1 MKKLKI
7 YNFCIL
13 SLLLILTGI
22 SFSQEVSKADI
33 TEKAHVYF
41 VRVSQYA
48 THAIYYIIDHD
59 SLIHISEGLSWTRY
73 LCHPGEHLFWV
84 TNRDNEDFM
93 TANLKAGKS
102 YMAIIH
108 SFPGFGKSN
117 MQLLPVNEESK
128 WFTKGKEL
136 IMEEEESKTIE
147 EDIFYKMKSL
157 KKRKVIQK
165 TLSRYENEWK
175 DEKNY
180 ELMDDSFIIDDK
192 EFKDLLLQ

>member
-1 MKKLKI
+1 MKKAVS
-7 YNFCIL
+7 IL
-13 SLLLILTGI
+13 SLLLIFTSI
-22 SFSQEVSKADI
+22 SFAQEESKANNI
-33 TEKAHVYF
+33 EKAHVYF

-48 THAIYYIIDHD
+48 THAMYYIIDQD

-73 LCHPGEHLFWV
+73 TCDPGDHLFWV

-108 SFPGFGKSN
+108 SFPGFGKTN
-117 MQLLPVNEESK
+117 MQLLPVDEKSK

-136 IMEEEESKTIE
+136 ILKEEESKTLE

-165 TLSRYENEWK
+165 TLGRYENEWK
-175 DEKNY
+175 YEKNY
-180 ELMDDSFIIDDK
+180 ELMNDSFIIEDK
-192 EFKDLLLQ
+192 EFNELLLQ